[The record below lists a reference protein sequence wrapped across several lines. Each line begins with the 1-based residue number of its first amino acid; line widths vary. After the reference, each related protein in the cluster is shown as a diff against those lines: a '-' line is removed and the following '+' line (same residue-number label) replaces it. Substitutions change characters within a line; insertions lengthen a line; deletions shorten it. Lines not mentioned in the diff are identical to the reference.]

1 MEPISREQ
9 IDDCCMWLG
18 SRLRFHQ
25 IGLGSEGRRE
35 LVAIALRQYAKG
47 FYTDDGE
54 FDEAAWRAAC
64 EAEFLG
70 TQDVGNP
77 LIIIGAI
84 QILLTL
90 IRIWIELRK
99 T

>member
-1 MEPISREQ
+1 MDNISREQ
-9 IDDCCMWLG
+9 IDDCCMWL
-18 SRLRFHQ
+18 SERLQDHE
-25 IGLGSEGRRE
+25 IGMGSEGRRV
-35 LVAIALRQYAKG
+35 LVAIALKQDAKG
-47 FYTDDGE
+47 LKRRE
-54 FDEAAWRAAC
+54 WRAAC
-64 EAEFLG
+64 EAEFMG